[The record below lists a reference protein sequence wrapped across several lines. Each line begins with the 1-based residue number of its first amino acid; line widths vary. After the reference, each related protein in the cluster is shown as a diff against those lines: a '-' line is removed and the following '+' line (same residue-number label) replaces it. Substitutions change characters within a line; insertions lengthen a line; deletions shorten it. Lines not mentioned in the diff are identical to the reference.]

1 MEWASPWS
9 GWVSVTESGGQ
20 LLIYTT
26 VTCGQCWFLKLWLK
40 RQGIPY
46 TEIGIENDAEA
57 RRFVRRVAAGY
68 MSVPVVV
75 LPDGGVLVEPT
86 HARVQ
91 AALAS

>member
-1 MEWASPWS
+1 M
-9 GWVSVTESGGQ
+9 SVTESGGQ

-26 VTCGQCWFLKLWLK
+26 VTCGRCWFLRLWLK

-75 LPDGGVLVEPT
+75 LPDGRVLVEPT